1 MPQTPVEVLQQK
13 KVNSDPIPASKQL
26 ELGQTDVSC
35 FIFDSKLDE
44 NTLRSSEN
52 SKSAFKEQIQQVE
65 KIKEPEKIDENLIDL
80 VRDEIE

>member
-13 KVNSDPIPASKQL
+13 KINSDPIPASKQL
-26 ELGQTDVSC
+26 ELGQADVSC

-65 KIKEPEKIDENLIDL
+65 KIKEPE
-80 VRDEIE
+80 